1 MQPDSRVSNVKLKNT
16 CHFKERMAP
25 FFYATFE
32 PSKFPGSKCRH
43 AANRETLHFLI
54 RKNFCGV
61 NLGLDGEGIAMS
73 GSIGQAMH
81 YTVTFSQC
89 LAFEIYK
96 RLSVFSER
104 ITVRGVDACRHPV
117 PVVSLNTKKKR
128 FSLKYIVCQSCSTSL
143 FSTACILL
151 QAKFTC
157 IWFTVSKR

>member
-1 MQPDSRVSNVKLKNT
+1 MQLLNLLSFQDQSADMLS
-16 CHFKERMAP
+16 
-25 FFYATFE
+25 
-32 PSKFPGSKCRH
+32 
-43 AANRETLHFLI
+43 NRETLHFLI

-128 FSLKYIVCQSCSTSL
+128 FSLKCIVCRSCSTSL